1 MSQCRNPSQVNPS
14 VLCSRKIP
22 VAKNFMD
29 KRGEYEDFPS
39 EILSLIVAKIFIGV
53 SFTIRVFLGTG
64 KVWITRGEGGGGVG
78 VFCFTVPKFFVG

>member
-22 VAKNFMD
+22 VAKKFMD

-39 EILSLIVAKIFIGV
+39 EILSLTLAKIFIGE
-53 SFTIRVFLGTG
+53 SFTIGVFLGTG
-64 KVWITRGEGGGGVG
+64 KVWITRGVESIKI
-78 VFCFTVPKFFVG
+78 FL